1 MTKKSSTPGG
11 ADRLGAL
18 PDELLHHVMSFLP
31 AHDVVS
37 TSLLAW
43 RWHDLWKS
51 APALRVTSAKSC
63 NNPLWFI
70 RFVDNLLLLRDP
82 GAQLDSFVIDLE
94 ECDFYFKPFLPAY
107 ERSVNLWFRLALL
120 SQARVLS
127 LRTSHGIYMYKEES
141 SPFELPDVPIISKHL
156 ITNCILH
163 VSLYGAAL
171 SIFQAVQRLIG
182 MVSSP
187 RLVSLVLS
195 DCGGRTPLLENM
207 PFLVSAVVRL
217 TAAQVEKQQQEM
229 EARVER
235 MVRQRMEAER

>member
-171 SIFQAVQRLIG
+171 SIFQAVQRLKMDRHG
-182 MVSSP
+182 
-187 RLVSLVLS
+187 
-195 DCGGRTPLLENM
+195 
-207 PFLVSAVVRL
+207 FFA
-217 TAAQVEKQQQEM
+217 
-229 EARVER
+229 
-235 MVRQRMEAER
+235 